1 MESSFMPNLS
11 KYIATF
17 LYLVLL
23 VPGTVLAQNKDTV
36 TFNHFIDKM
45 VNEHQFERIS
55 LIQLFDQV
63 QIKDSILKTMSKP
76 AEGLPW
82 YKYRKIFMTDS
93 RIDGGV
99 KFWQNNQLAL
109 ASVAQQYGVPEQIIV
124 AIIGVETLYGKHT
137 GNHRVIDALST
148 LAFAYPKR
156 SKFFLSELEKFLIL
170 CRTEQMDPLQPTG
183 SYAGAMGI
191 PQFMPSSYLA
201 YSADQDGDG
210 KRDIWSNNAD
220 VFASIAN
227 YFVQHHW
234 QTGATIAHPV
244 YYQGESY
251 KQALTDGLKPDT
263 TIKKLQ
269 NLGLT
274 LPAYLPPET
283 EVKLFEYETEI
294 NPELWLGLANFYTIT
309 RYNHSSLY
317 AMAVFQLSQAIAQ
330 KYAPY

>member
-1 MESSFMPNLS
+1 MKPSFMPKLS
-11 KYIATF
+11 KYIVTC
-17 LYLVLL
+17 LCLILL
-23 VPGTVLAQNKDTV
+23 IPGTSLAQKKDSV
-36 TFNHFIDKM
+36 TFNRFIDKM
-45 VNEHQFERIS
+45 VDQHQFDRIS

-63 QIKDSILKTMSKP
+63 KIKDSILKTMRRP

-82 YKYRKIFMTDS
+82 YKYRKIFLTDS

-99 KFWQNNQLAL
+99 SFWQNNQSAL
-109 ASVAQQYGVPEQIIV
+109 AAVAQQYGVPEQIIV

-156 SKFFLSELEKFLIL
+156 STFFLSELEKFLLL
-170 CRTEQMDPLQPTG
+170 CRTEQMNPLQPTG

-210 KRDIWSNNAD
+210 KRDIWHNNAD

-227 YFVQHHW
+227 YFVEHHW
-234 QTGATIAHPV
+234 QTGAAIAYPV
-244 YYQGESY
+244 YYQDQSY

-263 TIKKLQ
+263 TIEQLQ
-269 NLGLT
+269 NSGLT
-274 LPAYLPPET
+274 LPAYLPPKT
-283 EVKLFEYETEI
+283 AVKLLDYETETS
-294 NPELWLGLANFYTIT
+294 PELWLGLANFYTIT
-309 RYNHSSLY
+309 RYNHSQLY

-330 KYAPY
+330 KYAHY